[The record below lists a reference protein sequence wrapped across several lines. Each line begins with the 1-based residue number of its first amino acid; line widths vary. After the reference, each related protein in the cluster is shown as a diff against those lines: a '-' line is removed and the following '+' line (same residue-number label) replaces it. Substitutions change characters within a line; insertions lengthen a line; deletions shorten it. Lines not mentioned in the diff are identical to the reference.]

1 MLTVLQRYVLRLWM
15 IPFLTIFILVNA
27 LFLVQKVMIW
37 LPELVEHEASLKLMV
52 TLFVAMMPL
61 DLTMTIPIAYF
72 FALIKLILDLQAN
85 SELDAMYAGGRSIIN
100 ILSPIFWVGVL
111 LTLVM
116 FWLTMELSPAGK
128 VVTYNIASQLKSSNT
143 TPSFGALMI

>member
-1 MLTVLQRYVLRLWM
+1 
-15 IPFLTIFILVNA
+15 
-27 LFLVQKVMIW
+27 
-37 LPELVEHEASLKLMV
+37 
-52 TLFVAMMPL
+52 MMPL
-61 DLTMTIPIAYF
+61 DLTMTIPTAYF

-116 FWLTMELSPAGK
+116 FWLTMELSIGIGAFSIGF
-128 VVTYNIASQLKSSNT
+128 IFLCASH
-143 TPSFGALMI
+143 